1 MTQQAMNSLDFYRGG
16 NPETIKKL
24 LRLQSNSVVNELKE
38 HLHARG
44 VDDLAIKLSMA

>member
-1 MTQQAMNSLDFYRGG
+1 MTQQAMNSLDLYRGG

-38 HLHARG
+38 HFHARG
-44 VDDLAIKLSMA
+44 VDDLAIKLSMT